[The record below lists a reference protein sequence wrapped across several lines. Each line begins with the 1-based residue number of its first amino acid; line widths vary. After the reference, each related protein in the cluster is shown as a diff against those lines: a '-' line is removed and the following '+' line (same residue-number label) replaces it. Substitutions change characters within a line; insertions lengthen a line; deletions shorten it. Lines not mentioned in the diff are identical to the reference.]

1 MDIVLIILA
10 LILLIVGIAG
20 SLLPGLPGPPFSWAG
35 LICIYASTFVP
46 WNYYIVIIS
55 FVLMVVITVMDFIIP
70 AKGAKR
76 FGGSKYGVWGTNIGL
91 IVGLIAPIPLGV
103 IIGPFLG
110 AFIGELIYDQN
121 DSKRALKAAT
131 GAFLGFLLS
140 TFGKVAFG
148 LILLI
153 QSVYLVITNYF

>member
-1 MDIVLIILA
+1 MDIVLIVLA
-10 LILLIVGIAG
+10 LILLIVGIVG
-20 SLLPGLPGPPFSWAG
+20 SLLPGLPGPPFSWGG
-35 LICIYASTFVP
+35 LVCVYACSFVP

-76 FGGSKYGVWGTNIGL
+76 FGGSKYGIWGTNIGL
-91 IVGLIAPIPLGV
+91 IVGLISPIPLGV

-110 AFIGELIYDQN
+110 AFIGELIHDQN
-121 DSKRALKAAT
+121 DSKRALKAAS

-148 LILLI
+148 IILII
-153 QSVYLVITNYF
+153 QSVYLAITNYF